1 MMPIHFQFDTEK
13 SIQAIAYL
21 LHALGGTED
30 KRKLMKLLYRA
41 ERDHFL
47 QFGRP
52 ITGDSLCALPLGP
65 VPSGAMDLIN
75 GNYEPQVPTYVHFQ
89 VNNNT
94 VELADNPGDAR
105 LDESDKA
112 ILDQVVQDHGNK
124 HPDEVQREAHGLP
137 EYRETYPHDSWT
149 SKPIPYEL
157 ILSLYHGGDQS
168 KFRHGRPVISPAM
181 ASEMA
186 CPFPSSDANL

>member
-1 MMPIHFQFDTEK
+1 MTPIRFQFDTEK

-21 LHALGGTED
+21 LNALGGRED

-52 ITGDSLCALPLGP
+52 ITGDRLCALPLGP

-94 VELADNPGDAR
+94 VVLTENPGDAR
-105 LDESDKA
+105 LDDSDKD
-112 ILDQVVQDHGNK
+112 ILRQIVEEHGDK
-124 HPDEVQREAHGLP
+124 HADEVQREAHDLP

-149 SKPIPYEL
+149 SEPISYEL
-157 ILSLYHGGDQS
+157 ILSHYHGDDAS
-168 KFRHGRPVISPAM
+168 KFRHGRPVISPTM
-181 ASEMA
+181 ASEMV

>member
-1 MMPIHFQFDTEK
+1 MMQIQFQFDFEK
-13 SIQAIAYL
+13 SMQAIAYL
-21 LHALGGTED
+21 LNALGGSED

-52 ITGDSLCALPLGP
+52 ITGDSLCALPQGP

-75 GNYEPQVPTYVHFQ
+75 GGYEPQVPTYVHFR

-94 VELADNPGDAR
+94 VEITDSPGDAR
-105 LDESDKA
+105 LAESDKA
-112 ILDQVVQDHGNK
+112 ILDQVVQDHGSK
-124 HPDEVQREAHGLP
+124 HPDQVQREAHALS
-137 EYRETYPHDSWT
+137 EWQEVYPHGSWT

-157 ILSLYHGGDQS
+157 ILSHYHGDDPS
-168 KFRHGRPVISPAM
+168 KFRHGRPVISPTM
-181 ASEMA
+181 ASEMV